1 MVSVE
6 GSSLRKS
13 LRAKSEDRRYA
24 EIFFYVSSNSHTLG
38 SIFSTTDLSTFEGSS
53 DLLDFL
59 TQLSASMIEKVGESV
74 ATLVV
79 AVAAEVGTS

>member
-1 MVSVE
+1 ME
-6 GSSLRKS
+6 P
-13 LRAKSEDRRYA
+13 D
-24 EIFFYVSSNSHTLG
+24 FFFP
-38 SIFSTTDLSTFEGSS
+38 FSFQLFVGLSTFEGSS